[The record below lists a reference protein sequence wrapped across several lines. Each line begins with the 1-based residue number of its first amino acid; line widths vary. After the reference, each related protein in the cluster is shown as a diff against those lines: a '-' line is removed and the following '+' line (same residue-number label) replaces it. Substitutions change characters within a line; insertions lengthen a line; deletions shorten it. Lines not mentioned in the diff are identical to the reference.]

1 MPKKLIKFILSTL
14 QYYSHKMKNRS
25 ETHYPLYLKIFRAK
39 KATRKMEELQDFSKF
54 MQDYFKE
61 S

>member
-1 MPKKLIKFILSTL
+1 MPKKLIKFMLSTL
-14 QYYSHKMKNRS
+14 KYYSQKVSNRS
-25 ETHYPLYLKIFRAK
+25 ATHYSDYFEDSRAK
-39 KATRKMEELQDFSKF
+39 KAARKMEELQDFSKF

>member
-1 MPKKLIKFILSTL
+1 MPKKMIKFILSTL
-14 QYYSHKMKNRS
+14 QYYSHKVKNRN
-25 ETHYPLYLKIFRAK
+25 ETHYPEFFEDYLAY
-39 KATRKMEELQDFSKF
+39 KAAIKMEELQDFSKF